1 MTAMKGELKRTVR
14 VGLFGLCAAILML
27 PVAALAQTAAP
38 ATAPAASVAGA
49 AAKPVDSP
57 WVKMCAV
64 DPKSQVRLCNISQV
78 VLLAK
83 DGSMIG
89 SFSIEPKPDKKL
101 GIGAF
106 VPLGFVIPAGVT
118 LAVDGEKKA
127 VAQFTICIPPTSTG
141 PAGCAARAD
150 LGDDFIAALRKGKT
164 LSLVLANTAGQ
175 AIPIDLRL
183 AGFGMVYDSEG
194 VDPVAA
200 HALTVEGDK
209 QLQEAARAAFK
220 RTLDAQQ
227 KQGGS
232 QAPAPAN

>member
-1 MTAMKGELKRTVR
+1 MEMKLELARALRGGVL
-14 VGLFGLCAAILML
+14 VACAAILML
-27 PVAALAQTAAP
+27 PEAALAQTAAP

-49 AAKPVDSP
+49 GAKPVDSP
-57 WVKMCAV
+57 WVKLCTA
-64 DPKSQVRLCNISQV
+64 DPKSQTKLCSISQV

-89 SFSIEPKPDKKL
+89 SFSIEPRPDKKL
-101 GIGAF
+101 RINAF
-106 VPLGFVIPAGVT
+106 VPLGFAIPAGVT

-127 VAQFTICIPPTSTG
+127 VAKFTICIAPTSSG
-141 PAGCAARAD
+141 PAGCAAGAD
-150 LGDDFIAALRKGKT
+150 LGNDFISALRKGKT

-175 AIPIDLRL
+175 AIPIDMRL

-194 VDPVAA
+194 VDPAA
-200 HALTVEGDK
+200 ARALTVEGNK

-232 QAPAPAN
+232 QTPAPAN